1 MPHSSIITDQF
12 VRIDQTPA
20 SAGERIVAALIDI
33 LVVGFYDFVAAY
45 TVSKLGDVMAAGRG
59 GAGAALYILLL
70 LLPSVAYPFLMET
83 FNQGR
88 SLGKMALHMRVVK
101 VDGSMPS
108 IGAYLMR
115 WIFLLVDTICG
126 IGLFVIVF
134 NARNQRLGDLAAGTM
149 VIREKDYRRIHVS
162 LDEYDFLTSSYR
174 PVYIQAADLSLEQAD
189 LIRRT
194 LALAGSDRAH
204 LIGQLAQ
211 KVQASLFVTPREPAP
226 EQFLA
231 RLLRDY
237 QWYEWND

>member
-33 LVVGFYDFVAAY
+33 LVVGFYDFFVAY
-45 TVSKLGDVMAAGRG
+45 TVSMFDGAMAGRG
-59 GAGAALYILLL
+59 AGTALYILLL

-174 PVYIQAADLSLEQAD
+174 PVYSQASDLSLEQAD

-194 LALAGSDRAH
+194 LGLNSADRPH
-204 LIGQLAQ
+204 LLLQLAQ
-211 KVQASLFVTPREPAP
+211 KVQTALGVTPREPAP

>member
-33 LVVGFYDFVAAY
+33 LVVGFYDFFVAY
-45 TVSKLGDVMAAGRG
+45 TVSMFDGAMAGRG
-59 GAGAALYILLL
+59 AGTALYILLL

-162 LDEYDFLTSSYR
+162 LDEYDFLTSSYH
-174 PVYIQAADLSLEQAD
+174 PVYSQASDLSLEQAD

-194 LALAGSDRAH
+194 LGLNSADRPH
-204 LIGQLAQ
+204 LLLQLAQ
-211 KVQASLFVTPREPAP
+211 KVQTALGVTPREPAP

>member
-33 LVVGFYDFVAAY
+33 LVVGFYDFFVAY
-45 TVSKLGDVMAAGRG
+45 TVSMFDGAMAGRG
-59 GAGAALYILLL
+59 AGTALYILLL

-174 PVYIQAADLSLEQAD
+174 PVYTQASDLSLEQAD

-194 LALAGSDRAH
+194 LGLNSADRPH
-204 LIGQLAQ
+204 LLLQLAQ
-211 KVQASLFVTPREPAP
+211 KVQTALGVTPREPAP

>member
-1 MPHSSIITDQF
+1 
-12 VRIDQTPA
+12 
-20 SAGERIVAALIDI
+20 
-33 LVVGFYDFVAAY
+33 
-45 TVSKLGDVMAAGRG
+45 
-59 GAGAALYILLL
+59 
-70 LLPSVAYPFLMET
+70 
-83 FNQGR
+83 
-88 SLGKMALHMRVVK
+88 MRVVK

-174 PVYIQAADLSLEQAD
+174 PVYTQASDLSLEQAD

-194 LALAGSDRAH
+194 LGLNSADRPH
-204 LIGQLAQ
+204 LLLQLAQ
-211 KVQASLFVTPREPAP
+211 KVQTALGVTPREPAP